1 MCQVAKIIG
10 QPSVNRYYYLKSTGL
25 LVRVRK
31 ANRKCVYFRRQWRSS
46 SSVCVRSS
54 SSSPSS
60 KATLRND
67 KTKTSYLI
75 SFVFGRPARRNLLN
89 LCCSH
94 QKLSTNFA
102 IQCQI
107 PNEIHRV
114 KMLGFFRLLSLLPL
128 SFCSMVL

>member
-1 MCQVAKIIG
+1 MSSGEDYWPTKCESLLLPKVHWPARQSEKGKQEMCLFSETMAQ
-10 QPSVNRYYYLKSTGL
+10 QQQQ
-25 LVRVRK
+25 RVCSLFVFFSFFK
-31 ANRKCVYFRRQWRSS
+31 GDS
-46 SSVCVRSS
+46 
-54 SSSPSS
+54 
-60 KATLRND
+60 RND

-114 KMLGFFRLLSLLPL
+114 KMLGFFRSLSLLPL